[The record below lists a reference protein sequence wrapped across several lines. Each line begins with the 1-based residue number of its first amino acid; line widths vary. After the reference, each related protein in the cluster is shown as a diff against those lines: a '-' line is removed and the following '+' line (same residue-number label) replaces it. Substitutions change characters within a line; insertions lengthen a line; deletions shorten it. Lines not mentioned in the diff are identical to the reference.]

1 MGTVVAEGVL
11 DRHEPTALAMTA
23 RKQRHCEARSAV
35 AIQGGGCVV
44 TVVAMAMALW
54 IATAFQASR

>member
-1 MGTVVAEGVL
+1 MQRSGIRGRPRK
-11 DRHEPTALAMTA
+11 RHAGLPITAFLAVIA
-23 RKQRHCEARSAV
+23 RPKAV